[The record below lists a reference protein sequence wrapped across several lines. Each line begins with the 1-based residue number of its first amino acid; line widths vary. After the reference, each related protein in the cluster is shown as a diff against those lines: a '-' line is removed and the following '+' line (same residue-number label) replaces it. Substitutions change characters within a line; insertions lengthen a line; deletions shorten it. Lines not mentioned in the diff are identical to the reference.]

1 MEILRKEIKN
11 ISHKLLLREIVV
23 KLLITILFNSKQ
35 KFNFNND
42 IFKNIFMIFLY
53 KYKSLYINKNQK
65 KIQKK
70 IMKKII

>member
-1 MEILRKEIKN
+1 MKKRNKEH
-11 ISHKLLLREIVV
+11 SQKLLLWEFVV

-35 KFNFNND
+35 KFNND

-65 KIQKK
+65 KNIEEDNEEDNINKK
-70 IMKKII
+70 

>member
-1 MEILRKEIKN
+1 MKKRNKEH
-11 ISHKLLLREIVV
+11 SQKLLLREFVV

-35 KFNFNND
+35 KFNND

-65 KIQKK
+65 KNIEEDNEEDNINKK
-70 IMKKII
+70 